1 MLEFLPKDVREGLV
15 LAQTRK
21 AQRSRLRVQLGQA
34 VFPVVQLTA
43 DTIVLE
49 AGLSP
54 RLRGVIDVF
63 DGARHILQ
71 GLVVATRQEDGLLVC
86 SFKRSNT
93 VSDTPPLDYVRDENA
108 PAGLLPRL

>member
-21 AQRSRLRVQLGQA
+21 ARRSRLRVQLGQA

-63 DGARHILQ
+63 DGARLFLQ

-86 SFKRSNT
+86 SFKRSNP